1 MAKKKEFTPELQRH
15 MQYAGYDWRYF
26 ELIQDYQHH
35 IIARNIQTKETI
47 IVRKLQGIR

>member
-1 MAKKKEFTPELQRH
+1 MAKRKVFTPELQKH

-26 ELIQDYQHH
+26 ELIQECKYH

-47 IVRKLQGIR
+47 IVRKAQGI